1 MAGQNLVT
9 PDDEKKAAGTT
20 SKMDKAGKGFI
31 KDMKTLVDMSEKFA
45 KNFEKAAKAMSAAT
59 GGKYDGSQKLGLGS
73 FTRTEKIVGGA
84 ALATA
89 AVGGLAYSM
98 APDTMAAVT
107 QRMALDTY
115 AGRSGMSTRKALGLA
130 NKQVGNGA
138 TSAMGPTMAATALA
152 YQGGYLANSLSS
164 KNVMSQVGG
173 LSAISGGSNEQVAG
187 AIAGMNGMSFL
198 RMGVRTR
205 DSKGNQRPM
214 NQVINDTYNFLY
226 GGRKI
231 TAEQAQMV
239 YNPNSKGYQS
249 LMAVAGGDPNLL
261 GILQAGIVARASK
274 GGGLKKGD
282 LNNSNK
288 ALDLMGVAKDSPIRS
303 QFRYNSSEARK
314 LQATESGLVGGYNVA
329 LRTTASVND
338 GFSSLA
344 EALPSV
350 TQALMT
356 FKGALQ
362 TFPGAGNTGATL
374 SNLGGMAAGG
384 AANIGQM
391 LLAAN
396 LAKRVGIIGPGAAAA
411 AAGGGGAGAAGA
423 AGATGLG
430 AGLMSMLTGKGKFK
444 ATGILAKGSKAAK
457 FGRVGLAAGIYTGL
471 EKAQQWLNKKGNKL
485 PGWAKWLGNMAFDI
499 GQGGLTGLAAG
510 GVPGAFAGM
519 AAGGVG
525 NLATGGVKDGGMGGG
540 DGGCSHGSMG
550 CSHGMGGPEM
560 PTSGSVAS
568 TAVKPKGNILQM
580 PVPPGTKV
588 TSPYGPRPDAAKRN
602 PGISSNHS
610 GIDYGVPVGTSIAAA
625 GDGTVSETGMHRQYG
640 RYLIIK
646 HAGGKSTMYAHLSK
660 ILVKKGDKVTSGQ
673 EVAKSGG
680 AKGSSGAGTSTGPH
694 LHFEV
699 RDHGGV
705 GAQGRKDPR
714 SFFGKAF
721 QFIKNMVTSGINIGK
736 RVINRVFNKELPYSD
751 VSGSGR
757 PFTFNSISDLNSAE
771 LGALVKSKIS
781 SGSPVGWDDVNSY
794 LDKGGGKV
802 GLGKK
807 RGTAIFNSEENPVSG
822 DSAGMTGG
830 SRKGLMRML
839 HAQGFRGAALQT
851 AFAVALAESGGRA
864 DAVGDK
870 HLVSKKWGPSY
881 GAFQIRSLKDWK
893 AYNDPYRDGSRLK
906 NAEYNIAAGYEK
918 SNQGKH
924 WKGWTTF
931 TSGTF
936 TKFLDDA
943 ATTQKAAGIGG
954 ADNGIG
960 GSENIGSAQSMS
972 LGATTGAQ
980 AVNSSRSTSSFS
992 TASKQD
998 INVTMHVQIA
1008 QASNAEA
1015 EAMVRKFK
1023 KVLEDELRLN
1033 GIGTY

>member
-1 MAGQNLVT
+1 MAGQNMVT

-20 SKMDKAGKGFI
+20 SKLDKAGKGFI
-31 KDMKTLVDMSEKFA
+31 KDMKTLVDLSDKFA
-45 KNFEKAAKAMSAAT
+45 KNYEKAAKAMAEAT
-59 GGKYDGSQKLGLGS
+59 GGKFTGQNKLGLGS
-73 FTRTEKIVGGA
+73 FTRTEKIAGGI
-84 ALATA
+84 ALGTA
-89 AVGGLAYSM
+89 AVGGLMYSM
-98 APDTMAAVT
+98 APNTMAAVS

-115 AGRSGMSTRKALGLA
+115 AGRSGMSTRQALGLA
-130 NKQVGNGA
+130 NRQVGNGA

-152 YQGGYLANSLSS
+152 YQGGYLANTLSS
-164 KNVMSQVGG
+164 RNVMGQIGG

-187 AIAGMNGMSFL
+187 AIAGMNGMNFL

-205 DSKGNQRPM
+205 DAQGNQRPV
-214 NQVINDTYNFLY
+214 NQIINDTYRFLY
-226 GGRKI
+226 GGRKV
-231 TAEQAQMV
+231 TAAQAQMV

-249 LMAVAGGDPNLL
+249 LAAVAGGDPNLL
-261 GILQAGIVARASK
+261 AVLQSGIVARASK
-274 GGGLKKGD
+274 GGGLVKGD
-282 LNNSNK
+282 LSNSNK
-288 ALDLMGVAKDSPIRS
+288 ALDLMGVGKDSPIRS

-314 LQATESGLVGGYNVA
+314 LQATEAGLVGGYNVG
-329 LRTTASVND
+329 LRTTAAVND

-344 EALPSV
+344 ETLPSV

-362 TFPGAGNTGATL
+362 TFPGAGNTGGTL
-374 SNLGGMAAGG
+374 AGLGGMAAGG
-384 AANIGQM
+384 AMNIGQM
-391 LLAAN
+391 VLAGSLL
-396 LAKRVGIIGPGAAAA
+396 KRAGIIGPGAAAA
-411 AAGGGGAGAAGA
+411 AAGGGGAGAAGGA
-423 AGATGLG
+423 AGLG
-430 AGLMSMLTGKGKFK
+430 AGLMSLLTGKGKF
-444 ATGILAKGSKAAK
+444 AAKGVLGKGAMAGK
-457 FGRVGLAAGIYTGL
+457 FGRAGLAVGAYAGL
-471 EKAQQWLNKKGNKL
+471 EKLQQYLNKKGNNL
-485 PGWAKWLGNMAFDI
+485 PGFAKWLGNFAFDL
-499 GQGGLTGLAAG
+499 GQGGITGLAAG
-510 GVPGAFAGM
+510 GVPGAFAGI

-525 NLATGGVKDGGMGGG
+525 NLATGGVGGG

-550 CSHGMGGPEM
+550 CSHGMGGGDSTQ
-560 PTSGSVAS
+560 TS
-568 TAVKPKGNILQM
+568 KGATLQM

-588 TSPYGPRPDAAKRN
+588 TSAFGPRPGAAARN
-602 PGISSNHS
+602 PGISSNHT
-610 GIDYGVPVGTSIAAA
+610 GIDYGVAVGTSIAAA

-646 HAGGKSTMYAHLSK
+646 HPGGKSTMYAHLSQ
-660 ILVKKGDKVTSGQ
+660 ILVKKGQKVTGGQ

-721 QFIKNMVTSGINIGK
+721 QFIKNMVTSGINVGK
-736 RVINRVFNKELPYSD
+736 RVINRLFDKELPHAD
-751 VSGSGR
+751 VSGSGT
-757 PFTFNSISDLNSAE
+757 PFKFGSVSDLNSAE
-771 LGALVKSKIS
+771 LGALVSSKIR
-781 SGSPVGWDDVNSY
+781 SGSPVGWDDVSSY
-794 LDKGGGKV
+794 LDKGNGRV

-807 RGTAIFNSEENPVSG
+807 KSALFNSEEDSVSG
-822 DSAGMTGG
+822 DSSGMTGG
-830 SRKGLMRML
+830 SRAGLMKML
-839 HAQGFRGAALQT
+839 YAKGFRGKSLQT

-893 AYNDPYRDGSRLK
+893 KYNDPYRDGSRLK
-906 NAEYNIAAGYEK
+906 NADYNIEAAYDK

-931 TSGTF
+931 TSGKF
-936 TKFLDDA
+936 AKFLDDA
-943 ATTQKAAGIGG
+943 AKTQQAAGIGG
-954 ADNGIG
+954 SDDV
-960 GSENIGSAQSMS
+960 GSAQSMS

-980 AVNSSRSTSSFS
+980 AVNSSRSMSSFS
-992 TASKQD
+992 TASKHD
-998 INVTMHVQIA
+998 INVTMNVQIA
-1008 QASNAEA
+1008 HASNAEA

>member
-1 MAGQNLVT
+1 MAAKGQNLVT
-9 PDDEKKAAGTT
+9 PEDEKKAAGTT

-31 KDMKTLVDMSEKFA
+31 KDMKTLVDMSDKFA

-59 GGKYDGSQKLGLGS
+59 GGKYDGNQKLGLGS

-115 AGRSGMSTRKALGLA
+115 AGRSGMSTRQALGLA
-130 NKQVGNGA
+130 NRQVGNGA
-138 TSAMGPTMAATALA
+138 TSAMGPTMAASALA
-152 YQGGYLANSLSS
+152 YQGGYLANTRSS
-164 KNVMSQVGG
+164 KNVMGQIGG

-198 RMGVRTR
+198 RMGVKTR
-205 DSKGNQRPM
+205 DAQGNQRPM
-214 NQVINDTYNFLY
+214 NQIINDTYNFLY
-226 GGRKI
+226 GGKKI

-239 YNPNSKGYQS
+239 YNPNSKGYAS

-261 GILQAGIVARASK
+261 GVLQAGIVARASK
-274 GGGLKKGD
+274 GGGLKKSD

-303 QFRYNSSEARK
+303 QFRYNTSEARK

-384 AANIGQM
+384 AMNIGQM

-444 ATGILAKGSKAAK
+444 ATGILAKGSKLAK
-457 FGRVGLAAGIYTGL
+457 FGRLGLAAGIYTGM
-471 EKAQQWLNKKGNKL
+471 EKAQQWLNKKGSKL
-485 PGWAKWLGNMAFDI
+485 PGWAKWLGNFAFDL

-510 GVPGAFAGM
+510 GVPGAFAGI

-560 PTSGSVAS
+560 PTSGNVAS
-568 TAVKPKGNILQM
+568 TVAKANGNILQM

-588 TSPYGPRPDAAKRN
+588 TSPYGPRPGAAARN

-610 GIDYGVPVGTSIAAA
+610 GIDYGVAVGSSVSAA

-660 ILVKKGDKVTSGQ
+660 LLVKKGDKVVSGQ

-705 GAQGRKDPR
+705 GAQGRKDPK

-721 QFIKNMVTSGINIGK
+721 QFIKNMVTTGISVGRK
-736 RVINRVFNKELPYSD
+736 VINRLFNRNKQDSTHSI
-751 VSGSGR
+751 SGSGSAGS
-757 PFTFNSISDLNSAE
+757 TSLSDISSADLGS
-771 LGALVKSKIS
+771 LISSRIS
-781 SGSPVGWDDVNSY
+781 SGSPVGWEDVSNY
-794 LDKGGGKV
+794 GGGKV

-807 RGTAIFNSEENPVSG
+807 RGTAIINSEENPVSG
-822 DSAGMTGG
+822 DSSGMTGG
-830 SRKGLMRML
+830 SRKGLMQML
-839 HAQGFRGAALQT
+839 YAKGFRGKSLQT

-870 HLVSKKWGPSY
+870 HLVSEKWGPSY

-893 AYNDPYRDGSRLK
+893 ASSDPYRDGSRLK
-906 NAEYNIAAGYEK
+906 NAEYNIAAAYEK

-931 TSGTF
+931 TSGKF

-943 ATTQKAAGIGG
+943 ATAQKAAGIGG
-954 ADNGIG
+954 ADGIG

>member
-1 MAGQNLVT
+1 MAGQNMVT

-20 SKMDKAGKGFI
+20 SKLDKAGKGFI
-31 KDMKTLVDMSEKFA
+31 KDMKTLVDLSDKFA
-45 KNFEKAAKAMSAAT
+45 KNYEKAAKAMAEAT
-59 GGKYDGSQKLGLGS
+59 GGKFTGQNKLGLGS
-73 FTRTEKIVGGA
+73 FTRTEKIAGGI
-84 ALATA
+84 ALGTA
-89 AVGGLAYSM
+89 AVGGLMYSM
-98 APDTMAAVT
+98 APNTMAAVS

-115 AGRSGMSTRKALGLA
+115 AGRSGMSTRQALGLA
-130 NKQVGNGA
+130 NRQVGNGA

-164 KNVMSQVGG
+164 RNVMGQIGG

-187 AIAGMNGMSFL
+187 AIAGMNGMNFL

-205 DSKGNQRPM
+205 DSQGNQRPV
-214 NQVINDTYNFLY
+214 NQIINDTYRFLY
-226 GGRKI
+226 GGRKV
-231 TAEQAQMV
+231 TAAQAQMV

-249 LMAVAGGDPNLL
+249 LAAVAGGDPNLL
-261 GILQAGIVARASK
+261 AVLQSGIVARASK
-274 GGGLKKGD
+274 GGGLVKGD
-282 LNNSNK
+282 LSNSNK
-288 ALDLMGVAKDSPIRS
+288 ALDLMGVGKDSPIRS

-314 LQATESGLVGGYNVA
+314 LQATEAGLVGGYNVG

-344 EALPSV
+344 ETLPSV

-362 TFPGAGNTGATL
+362 TFPGAGNTGGTL
-374 SNLGGMAAGG
+374 AGLGGMAAGG
-384 AANIGQM
+384 AMNIGQM
-391 LLAAN
+391 VLAGSLL
-396 LAKRVGIIGPGAAAA
+396 KRAGIIGPGAAAA
-411 AAGGGGAGAAGA
+411 AAGGGGAGAAGGA
-423 AGATGLG
+423 AGLG
-430 AGLMSMLTGKGKFK
+430 AGLMSLLTGKGKFK
-444 ATGILAKGSKAAK
+444 ATGLLGKGAMAGK
-457 FGRVGLAAGIYTGL
+457 FGRAGLAVGAYAGL
-471 EKAQQWLNKKGNKL
+471 EKLQKYLNKKGNNL
-485 PGWAKWLGNMAFDI
+485 PGFAKWLGNFAFDL
-499 GQGGLTGLAAG
+499 GQGGITGLAAG
-510 GVPGAFAGM
+510 GVPGAFAGI

-525 NLATGGVKDGGMGGG
+525 NLATGGVGGG

-550 CSHGMGGPEM
+550 CSHGMGGAD
-560 PTSGSVAS
+560 PTQ
-568 TAVKPKGNILQM
+568 TAKGATLQM

-588 TSPYGPRPDAAKRN
+588 TSAFGPRPGAAARN
-602 PGISSNHS
+602 PGISANHT
-610 GIDYGVPVGTSIAAA
+610 GIDYGVAVGTSIAAA

-646 HAGGKSTMYAHLSK
+646 HPGGKSTMYAHLSQ
-660 ILVKKGDKVTSGQ
+660 ILVKKGQKVTGGQ

-680 AKGSSGAGTSTGPH
+680 AKGASGAGSSTGPH

-721 QFIKNMVTSGINIGK
+721 QFIKNMVTSGINVGK
-736 RVINRVFNKELPYSD
+736 RVINRLFNKELPHSD
-751 VSGSGR
+751 VSGSGT
-757 PFTFNSISDLNSAE
+757 PFKFGSVSDLNSAE
-771 LGALVKSKIS
+771 LGALVSSKIR
-781 SGSPVGWDDVNSY
+781 SGSPVGWDDVSSY
-794 LDKGGGKV
+794 LDKGNGRV

-807 RGTAIFNSEENPVSG
+807 KSALFNSEEDSVSG
-822 DSAGMTGG
+822 DSSGMTGG
-830 SRKGLMRML
+830 SRAGLMKML
-839 HAQGFRGAALQT
+839 YAKGFRGKSLQT

-881 GAFQIRSLKDWK
+881 GAFQIRSLKDWQK
-893 AYNDPYRDGSRLK
+893 YNDPYRDGSRLK
-906 NAEYNIAAGYEK
+906 NGDYNIAAAYDK

-931 TSGTF
+931 TSGKF

-943 ATTQKAAGIGG
+943 AKTQQAAGIGG
-954 ADNGIG
+954 SDDV
-960 GSENIGSAQSMS
+960 GSAQSMS

-980 AVNSSRSTSSFS
+980 AVNSSRSMSSFS
-992 TASKQD
+992 TASKHD
-998 INVTMHVQIA
+998 INVTMNVQIA
-1008 QASNAEA
+1008 HASNAEA